1 MPVLDRFLR
10 YVTFDT
16 RADESSTTVPT
27 TPGQLVLLDH
37 LAGELRELGLTDVTR
52 DENGYLFATIP
63 ATAGVAA
70 PTIGFLAHVDT
81 SPEMSGAGVAPLV
94 HRNWAGDDIVLPDDP
109 TAVLRASD
117 WPGAGGAS
125 RARHRH
131 GVWSNAARRRR

>member
-63 ATAGVAA
+63 PRPAL
-70 PTIGFLAHVDT
+70 PRQ
-81 SPEMSGAGVAPLV
+81 PSGSWRTWTP
-94 HRNWAGDDIVLPDDP
+94 
-109 TAVLRASD
+109 
-117 WPGAGGAS
+117 
-125 RARHRH
+125 
-131 GVWSNAARRRR
+131 RRK